1 MINTIQEREIA
12 VYLISKRLSPSLF
25 LEIKDHFV
33 QQTSDLMNEN
43 EMNFQEAFL
52 QVKLNWQYELEMIK
66 ADTFSFKKIAR
77 IEKKILQNRFKVITV
92 SALAFSM
99 ILSLLLLIDQALF
112 FYMEIILLGM
122 MAGMLGYS
130 FIIRKMKFSV
140 YMQLSFHPL
149 VLRNIVGVTVLF
161 SSLYFLWNE
170 FDISDF
176 GIAKVFFIYAMS
188 TKIQLLYYNTRKINV
203 LI

>member
-12 VYLISKRLSPSLF
+12 VYLISKRLSPSLL

-66 ADTFSFKKIAR
+66 ADTFSFKKITR
-77 IEKKILQNRFKVITV
+77 IEKKILQTRFRNITIT
-92 SALAFSM
+92 ALISSFLLS
-99 ILSLLLLIDQALF
+99 SLLLIEADLF
-112 FYMEIILLGM
+112 FYLEISFLGVTACLL
-122 MAGMLGYS
+122 AYS
-130 FIIRKMKFSV
+130 FIFKKMKFQD
-140 YMQLSFHPL
+140 YIKLSFHPL
-149 VLRNIVGVTVLF
+149 VARNLLLYGVLF
-161 SSLYFLWNE
+161 SFVYYFFNE
-170 FDISDF
+170 FNFSDLV
-176 GIAKVFFIYAMS
+176 IAKFFMIYAGM
-188 TKIQLLYYNTRKINV
+188 TNIQLLYYNAKKINV